1 MHSEGVRDM
10 SDRVRVGFVGTGG
23 IAVEAHLPA
32 LREIEGVEIA
42 ALCDVSKERAKA
54 ACEEFGGR
62 AYGDHHEML
71 ESEELDALYVCLPPD
86 AHTDAEV
93 MAAGKGVHLFLE
105 KPIALTMEKC
115 TKIAEAIRK
124 ANVISSVGYQM
135 RYTPVAEAARGF
147 LAGKPVALVAAN
159 RWGQIPGGPQ
169 HWWRVMERSG
179 GMFHEMATHQMDL
192 IRYVVGDV
200 RRVHARYGL
209 NVLKDVENLTVP
221 DAQMIV
227 LEFQNGAI
235 GYFST
240 SCALTKGGSWSSVD
254 IILRDMMLRIA
265 YRELTVIPE
274 AAADIA
280 LPPAGMNIDEA
291 FIHAVR
297 TGDRSVIRSDFFDAL
312 KTTEVTLGA
321 NESAKTGKP
330 VDMKLA

>member
-1 MHSEGVRDM
+1 MA
-10 SDRVRVGFVGTGG
+10 DRVRVGFVGAGG
-23 IAVEAHLPA
+23 IATEAHLPA

-42 ALCDVSKERAKA
+42 ALCDASKERAEA

-62 AYGDHHEML
+62 AYADHREML
-71 ESEELDALYVCLPPD
+71 NSEELDALYVCLPPD
-86 AHTDAEV
+86 AHTDAEI
-93 MAAGKGVHLFLE
+93 MAAGKGIHLFLE
-105 KPIALTMEKC
+105 KPVVLTMEKGRE
-115 TKIAEAIRK
+115 IAEAIRK

-135 RYTPVAEAARGF
+135 RYTPVAEAARAF

-159 RWGQIPGGPQ
+159 RWGGIPGGPE
-169 HWWRVMERSG
+169 HWWRVMEHSG

-192 IRYVVGDV
+192 VRYLVGDV
-200 RRVHARYGL
+200 KRVYARYGL

-221 DAQMIV
+221 DAQTIV
-227 LEFQNGAI
+227 VEFQNGAI

-254 IILRDMMLRIA
+254 VILRDMMLRIA
-265 YRELTVIPE
+265 YREIAVIPE
-274 AAADIA
+274 GAAEIA
-280 LPPAGMNIDEA
+280 LPPGGMNIDEA

-297 TGDRSVIRSDFFDAL
+297 TGDRSVVRSDFFDAL

-330 VDMKLA
+330 VEMKLA